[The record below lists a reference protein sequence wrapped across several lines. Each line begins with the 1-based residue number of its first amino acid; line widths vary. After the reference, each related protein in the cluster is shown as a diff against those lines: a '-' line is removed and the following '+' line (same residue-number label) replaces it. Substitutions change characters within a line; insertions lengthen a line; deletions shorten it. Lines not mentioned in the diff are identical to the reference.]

1 MVWEHGW
8 GGVWGST
15 PVLDRPLSSRLDIT
29 NILSREIVFC
39 GVVSRA
45 TSPTLLHCSSLDTLI
60 CSHIT
65 IILNT
70 RITQRNNI
78 IQETVQ
84 QGLAWSSSPWS
95 WFFSIFCLE
104 ICEMLC
110 IMVSIWCWL
119 CTVTDIHSHFCQL
132 IHFCTTSTTTTTK
145 HFYSQ
150 ILLIIA
156 TDDSSL
162 SNFLKS
168 LEILCW

>member
-70 RITQRNNI
+70 RITQRNNN

-104 ICEMLC
+104 ICSMLF
-110 IMVSIWCWL
+110 ILVRIWLW
-119 CTVTDIHSHFCQL
+119 VYSHR
-132 IHFCTTSTTTTTK
+132 H
-145 HFYSQ
+145 
-150 ILLIIA
+150 
-156 TDDSSL
+156 SL
-162 SNFLKS
+162 SFLSTHS
-168 LEILCW
+168 LLQNINNNNNQAFLLSDFADHCHWWFQFI